1 MDTVKLRLTTPQ
13 LKKLQGGLSFQLSH
27 PQLSGDSKGEHDI
40 EVQLPSQHTK
50 RLMKNISTGKGFRFP
65 TSSSSK
71 SGSGIQALGDKL
83 KRDRL
88 KAQHERMLKKAIK
101 EEAPIEGGATYL
113 QRLARRTRNTFKPV
127 ERAFKKE
134 IIDSGVGKE
143 IAKELIKVGTQY
155 ALPTATTALSMMAGD
170 ETGQTGRII
179 GNIAGKRLQGLADR
193 SGYGAGV
200 GGNMVRGAPRP
211 LYTQRTTDRIM
222 THGLSSHKTGTRNGL
237 VQGGSFLPLG

>member
-13 LKKLQGGLSFQLSH
+13 LKKLHGGLSFQLSH
-27 PQLSGDSKGEHDI
+27 PQLSGHSKGEHDI

-50 RLMKNISTGKGFRFP
+50 RLMKNISMGKGFRFP
-65 TSSSSK
+65 TSSSS
-71 SGSGIQALGDKL
+71 SGAGIQALGDKL
-83 KRDRL
+83 K
-88 KAQHERMLKKAIK
+88 AQRGKMF
-101 EEAPIEGGATYL
+101 EAKMEGGATYL

-127 ERAFKKE
+127 ERGFKKN

-193 SGYGAGV
+193 SGYGAGI

-222 THGLSSHKTGTRNGL
+222 TNGLSSHKSGTRNGL
-237 VQGGSFLPLG
+237 VHGGSFLPLG

>member
-13 LKKLQGGLSFQLSH
+13 LKKLHGGLSFQLSH
-27 PQLSGDSKGEHDI
+27 PQLSGHSKGEHDI
-40 EVQLPSQHTK
+40 EVQLPSQHAK
-50 RLMKNISTGKGFRFP
+50 RLMKNVSMGKGFRFP
-65 TSSSSK
+65 TSSSS
-71 SGSGIQALGDKL
+71 SGAGIQALGDKL
-83 KRDRL
+83 K
-88 KAQHERMLKKAIK
+88 AQRGKMLKKAIIK
-101 EEAPIEGGATYL
+101 EEAPMEGGATYL

-127 ERAFKKE
+127 ERGFKKN

-155 ALPTATTALSMMAGD
+155 ALPTATTALSVIAGD

-179 GNIAGKRLQGLADR
+179 GNIAGRRLQGLADR
-193 SGYGAGV
+193 GGYGAGI

-222 THGLSSHKTGTRNGL
+222 THGLSSHKSGTRNGL
-237 VQGGSFLPLG
+237 VHGGSFLPLG

>member
-1 MDTVKLRLTTPQ
+1 MDTVKLRLPTPQ
-13 LKKLQGGLSFQLSH
+13 VKKLQGGLSFQLSH
-27 PQLSGDSKGEHDI
+27 PQLSGHSKGEHDI

-50 RLMKNISTGKGFRFP
+50 RLMKNISMGKGFRFP
-65 TSSSSK
+65 TSSSS
-71 SGSGIQALGDKL
+71 SGAGFQALGDKL
-83 KRDRL
+83 KGQRG
-88 KAQHERMLKKAIK
+88 KMLKKAMIK
-101 EEAPIEGGATYL
+101 EEAQMEGGATYL

-127 ERAFKKE
+127 ERGFKKN

-155 ALPTATTALSMMAGD
+155 ALPTATTALSVMAGD

-193 SGYGAGV
+193 SGYGAGI
-200 GGNMVRGAPRP
+200 GGNMVRGAQRP

-222 THGLSSHKTGTRNGL
+222 THGLSSHKSGTRNGL
-237 VQGGSFLPLG
+237 VHGGSFLPLG

>member
-13 LKKLQGGLSFQLSH
+13 LKKLHGGLAFQLSH

-50 RLMKNISTGKGFRFP
+50 RLMKNISTGKGFCFP

-83 KRDRL
+83 K
-88 KAQHERMLKKAIK
+88 AQRGKMLKKAIK

-127 ERAFKKE
+127 ERVFKKN

-155 ALPTATTALSMMAGD
+155 ALPAATTALSVMAGD
-170 ETGQTGRII
+170 ETGQTGRIV
-179 GNIAGKRLQGLADR
+179 GNIAGKRLQGLANR

-222 THGLSSHKTGTRNGL
+222 TNGLSSHKSGTRNGL
-237 VQGGSFLPLG
+237 VHGGSFLPLG